1 MQRDYM
7 STKTPEFKNL
17 TIVAHPLI
25 EDKLSRLRDRETPH
39 YRFKSL
45 LEEISQF
52 LFYAA
57 AASLETVPRPV
68 ITPLETVAG
77 RVLKKEILLVPILRA
92 GLGMVNGVFNIWEE
106 ARVGMIGMYRDHDT
120 LKPVDY
126 YLKLPD
132 NLENY
137 VLFLLDPMLA
147 TGGSAAAA
155 LERLKEKGARN
166 LAMISIICAPEGVAV
181 VEESH
186 PGVPIYTAAL
196 DRQLNEKG
204 YILPGLGDAGDRYFG
219 S

>member
-1 MQRDYM
+1 M
-7 STKTPEFKNL
+7 SKKAPEFKNL

-25 EDKLSRLRDRETPH
+25 EEKLSRLRDRETPH

-68 ITPLETVAG
+68 ITPLETVSG

-92 GLGMVNGVFNIWEE
+92 GLGMVNGIYNVWEE

-155 LERLKEKGARN
+155 LGRLKQKGAGN

-181 VEESH
+181 VEENH
-186 PGVPIYTAAL
+186 PEVPIYAAAL